1 MLALPGPTLGGPG
14 WLRWSKPVA
23 VSLALHLALA
33 AWMLSSRGGLGR
45 MHLPEPAVLET
56 RLLSISSNNSVSGAE
71 TARTENAQGARSLTR
86 AAPVEAETTNPFTVP
101 DTGPAARATQAQSL
115 PSAQQEQSSSRA
127 LQASVSREPSRE
139 SGYLGA
145 SAVDRTAAPLE
156 DVTPDYPAEAGLR
169 EGTVVL
175 RLLIS
180 ATGHV
185 DAAQVLRATPKN
197 LFEASA
203 SRAFLQAR
211 FSPAQRA
218 GIDVASQLTIEVHF
232 TPTNRDGGISGRLP

>member
-1 MLALPGPTLGGPG
+1 MLALPGPTLGGSG

-33 AWMLSSRGGLGR
+33 AWVLSSRGGLDR
-45 MHLPEPAVLET
+45 LQLPEPAVLET
-56 RLLSISSNNSVSGAE
+56 RLLSINSNNSVSGTE
-71 TARTENAQGARSLTR
+71 TARTENAQGVRSLTR
-86 AAPVEAETTNPFTVP
+86 SAPVEAEAASPP
-101 DTGPAARATQAQSL
+101 DTGLAARATQFQGL
-115 PSAQQEQSSSRA
+115 PSAQQEQASSRA
-127 LQASVSREPSRE
+127 LPASVSREPPRE

-145 SAVDRTAAPLE
+145 SAVDRTATPLE

-203 SRAFLQAR
+203 SRAFLQTR
-211 FSPAQRA
+211 FAPAQRA